1 VVKQRQRLLKTLLCV
16 IHQKGK
22 EVEEKKPITLGWSER
37 GIIEDIPSIIWVMS
51 RENKLDPLRSP
62 RWLSLREIGY

>member
-1 VVKQRQRLLKTLLCV
+1 VIEQCQRLLKTLLCA

-22 EVEEKKPITLGWSER
+22 EVEEKKPITLGWSEG
-37 GIIEDIPSIIWVMS
+37 GIIGDILSIIWIMS

-62 RWLSLREIGY
+62 RRLSLREIGY